1 MPLDPQIA
9 AVLQQFS
16 GMPQPDYSQ
25 LDPVQ
30 YRQFSDNLMPPM
42 PGERLFEVRNLK
54 LAGAEGELD
63 ARLYRPEDSDD
74 LPLLVFFHGGGFV
87 IGNLDTHDNLCRSL
101 ARLCGAVVVSVAYR
115 LAPESRFPAAP
126 HDCYRATCDLV
137 ERAGELGFDAG
148 RLALAGDSAGAN
160 LAIAVSRLAQI
171 RKGPRIAYQCLF
183 YPATDARCDSASQQ
197 EFAEGYFL
205 TREQMQWFW
214 NQYLQRPEQADE
226 ALASPLG
233 AEDLA
238 GLPPT
243 SLFSAEYDPLRD
255 EGEAF
260 ARRLEQ
266 AGVRTRLERC
276 EGMIHGFVSMAA
288 FVQRAQ
294 QALESAAADLRS
306 ALN

>member
-1 MPLDPQIA
+1 MPLDSQIA

-25 LDPVQ
+25 LDPAQ

-42 PGERLFEVRNLK
+42 PGERLFEVRNLR
-54 LAGAEGELD
+54 LAGADGELD
-63 ARLYRPEDSDD
+63 ARLYRPEDNDG

-137 ERAGELGFDAG
+137 ERAGELGFDAS

-183 YPATDARCDSASQQ
+183 YPATDARCDSASQR

-205 TREQMQWFW
+205 TREQMRWFW
-214 NQYLQRPEQADE
+214 NQYLARPEQGDE
-226 ALASPLG
+226 ALASPLR

-243 SLFSAEYDPLRD
+243 TLLSAEYDPLRD

-260 ARRLEQ
+260 AHRLEE
-266 AGVRTRLERC
+266 AGVKTRLQRC

-288 FVQRAQ
+288 FVTRAQ
-294 QALESAAADLRS
+294 AALESAAADLRQ
-306 ALN
+306 ALS

>member
-1 MPLDPQIA
+1 MSLDPQIA

-54 LAGAEGELD
+54 VAGAGGELD
-63 ARLYRPEDSDD
+63 ARLYRPEDSDN

-137 ERAGELGFDAG
+137 ERAGELGYDAS

-183 YPATDARCDSASQQ
+183 YPATDARCDSASQHD
-197 EFAEGYFL
+197 FAEGYFL
-205 TREQMQWFW
+205 TRVQMQWFW
-214 NQYLQRPEQADE
+214 NQYLQRPEQGDE
-226 ALASPLG
+226 ALASPLR

-260 ARRLEQ
+260 AARLQ
-266 AGVRTRLERC
+266 AAGVPTRLQRC
-276 EGMIHGFVSMAA
+276 GGMIHGFVSMAA

>member
-1 MPLDPQIA
+1 M
-9 AVLQQFS
+9 
-16 GMPQPDYSQ
+16 
-25 LDPVQ
+25 
-30 YRQFSDNLMPPM
+30 
-42 PGERLFEVRNLK
+42 
-54 LAGAEGELD
+54 
-63 ARLYRPEDSDD
+63 
-74 LPLLVFFHGGGFV
+74 
-87 IGNLDTHDNLCRSL
+87 
-101 ARLCGAVVVSVAYR
+101 AYR

-137 ERAGELGFDAG
+137 ERAGELGFDAS

-205 TREQMQWFW
+205 TREQMRWFW
-214 NQYLQRPEQADE
+214 SQYLARPEQGDE
-226 ALASPLG
+226 ALASPLR

-243 SLFSAEYDPLRD
+243 TLLSAEYDPLRD

-260 ARRLEQ
+260 ARRLEE
-266 AGVRTRLERC
+266 AGVTTRLQRC
-276 EGMIHGFVSMAA
+276 EGMIHGFVSMAV
-288 FVQRAQ
+288 FVTKAQ
-294 QALESAAADLRS
+294 AALESAAADLRQ
-306 ALN
+306 ALS

>member
-1 MPLDPQIA
+1 MSLDPQIA

-42 PGERLFEVRNLK
+42 PGERLFEVRNLR

-63 ARLYRPEDSDD
+63 ARLYRPEDRDD

-101 ARLCGAVVVSVAYR
+101 ARLTGAVVVSVGYR
-115 LAPESRFPAAP
+115 LAPEHRFPAAP

-137 ERAGELGFDAG
+137 ERARELGFDAS

-171 RKGPRIAYQCLF
+171 RKGPRIASQCLF
-183 YPATDARCDSASQQ
+183 YPATDARCESASQH

-214 NQYLQRPEQADE
+214 RQYLPRAEQGDD
-226 ALASPLG
+226 ALASPLR
-233 AEDLA
+233 AEELA

-243 SLFSAEYDPLRD
+243 TVFSAEYDPLRD

-266 AGVRTRLERC
+266 AGVKTRLERC
-276 EGMIHGFVSMAA
+276 AGMIHGFISMAA
-288 FVQRAQ
+288 FVSGAQ
-294 QALESAAADLRS
+294 AVLESAAADLRH

>member
-1 MPLDPQIA
+1 MSLDAQIA

-54 LAGAEGELD
+54 VAGAGGELD
-63 ARLYRPEDSDD
+63 ARLYRPQDSDS

-115 LAPESRFPAAP
+115 LAPENRFPAAP

-137 ERAGELGFDAG
+137 ERAGELGYDAS

-183 YPATDARCDSASQQ
+183 YPATDARCDSASQR

-205 TREQMQWFW
+205 TRVQMQWFW
-214 NQYLQRPEQADE
+214 NQYLQRPEQGDE
-226 ALASPLG
+226 ALASPLR

-260 ARRLEQ
+260 AERLQ
-266 AGVRTRLERC
+266 AAGVPTRLQRC
-276 EGMIHGFVSMAA
+276 GGMIHGFVSMAA

>member
-1 MPLDPQIA
+1 MPLDAQIA

-42 PGERLFEVRNLK
+42 PGERLFEVRNLR

-74 LPLLVFFHGGGFV
+74 LPLLVYFHGGGFV

-137 ERAGELGFDAG
+137 ERASELGFDAS

-205 TREQMQWFW
+205 TREQMRWFW
-214 NQYLQRPEQADE
+214 SQYLARQEQRDE
-226 ALASPLG
+226 ALASPLR
-233 AEDLA
+233 AEDLT

-243 SLFSAEYDPLRD
+243 TLISAEYDPLRD

-266 AGVRTRLERC
+266 AGVKTRLERC
-276 EGMIHGFVSMAA
+276 EGMIHGFISMAA
-288 FVQRAQ
+288 FVAKAQ
-294 QALESAAADLRS
+294 AALESAAADLRQ
-306 ALN
+306 ALS

>member
-137 ERAGELGFDAG
+137 ERAGELGFDAS

-226 ALASPLG
+226 ALASPLR

-294 QALESAAADLRS
+294 QTLESAAADLRA

>member
-1 MPLDPQIA
+1 MSLDPQIA

-16 GMPQPDYSQ
+16 NMPQPDYSQ

-30 YRQFSDNLMPPM
+30 YRQFSDNLMPPI
-42 PGERLFEVRNLK
+42 PGERLFEVRNLR

-63 ARLYRPEDSDD
+63 ARLYRPEDSDR

-101 ARLCGAVVVSVAYR
+101 ARLSGAVVVSVAYR

-137 ERAGELGFDAG
+137 ERARELGFDAS

-183 YPATDARCDSASQQ
+183 YPATDARCNSASQA
-197 EFAEGYFL
+197 EFADGYFL
-205 TREQMQWFW
+205 TREQMRWFW
-214 NQYLQRPEQADE
+214 NQYLPRPDLIDD
-226 ALASPLG
+226 ALASPLR

-238 GLPPT
+238 GQPPT
-243 SLFSAEYDPLRD
+243 TLLSAEYDPLRD

-260 ARRLEQ
+260 ARRLQQ
-266 AGVRTRLERC
+266 AGVKTRLERC

-288 FVQRAQ
+288 FVTGAQ
-294 QALESAAADLRS
+294 AALVSAAADLRQ

>member
-1 MPLDPQIA
+1 MSLDPQIA

-42 PGERLFEVRNLK
+42 PGERLFEVRNLR

-63 ARLYRPEDSDD
+63 ARLYRPEDRDD

-101 ARLCGAVVVSVAYR
+101 ARLTGAVVVSVGYR
-115 LAPESRFPAAP
+115 LAPEHRFPAAP

-137 ERAGELGFDAG
+137 ERARELGFDAS

-171 RKGPRIAYQCLF
+171 RKGPRIASQCLF
-183 YPATDARCDSASQQ
+183 YPATDARCESASQH

-214 NQYLQRPEQADE
+214 RQYLPRREQGDD
-226 ALASPLG
+226 ALASPLR

-243 SLFSAEYDPLRD
+243 TVFSAEYDPLRD

-266 AGVRTRLERC
+266 AGVKTRLERC
-276 EGMIHGFVSMAA
+276 AGMIHGFISMAA
-288 FVQRAQ
+288 FVSGAQ
-294 QALESAAADLRS
+294 AVLESAAADLRH

>member
-1 MPLDPQIA
+1 
-9 AVLQQFS
+9 
-16 GMPQPDYSQ
+16 
-25 LDPVQ
+25 
-30 YRQFSDNLMPPM
+30 
-42 PGERLFEVRNLK
+42 
-54 LAGAEGELD
+54 
-63 ARLYRPEDSDD
+63 
-74 LPLLVFFHGGGFV
+74 
-87 IGNLDTHDNLCRSL
+87 
-101 ARLCGAVVVSVAYR
+101 
-115 LAPESRFPAAP
+115 
-126 HDCYRATCDLV
+126 
-137 ERAGELGFDAG
+137 
-148 RLALAGDSAGAN
+148 
-160 LAIAVSRLAQI
+160 
-171 RKGPRIAYQCLF
+171 
-183 YPATDARCDSASQQ
+183 
-197 EFAEGYFL
+197 
-205 TREQMQWFW
+205 MQWFW

-226 ALASPLG
+226 ALASPLR

-294 QALESAAADLRS
+294 QTLESAAADLRA

>member
-1 MPLDPQIA
+1 MSLDPQIA

-42 PGERLFEVRNLK
+42 PGERLFEVRNLR

-63 ARLYRPEDSDD
+63 ARLYRPEDRED

-101 ARLCGAVVVSVAYR
+101 ARLTGAVVVSVGYR
-115 LAPESRFPAAP
+115 LAPEHRFPAAP

-137 ERAGELGFDAG
+137 ERARELGFDAS

-171 RKGPRIAYQCLF
+171 RKGPRIASQCLF
-183 YPATDARCDSASQQ
+183 YPATDARCESASQR

-214 NQYLQRPEQADE
+214 RQYLPRAEQGDD
-226 ALASPLG
+226 ALASPLR
-233 AEDLA
+233 AEELA

-243 SLFSAEYDPLRD
+243 TVFSAEYDPLRD

-266 AGVRTRLERC
+266 AGVKTRLERC
-276 EGMIHGFVSMAA
+276 AGMIHGFISMAA
-288 FVQRAQ
+288 FVSGAQ
-294 QALESAAADLRS
+294 AVLESAAADLRH

>member
-1 MPLDPQIA
+1 MALDPQIA

-16 GMPQPDYSQ
+16 GLPQPDFNQ
-25 LDPVQ
+25 LDPMQ

-54 LAGAEGELD
+54 VAGAEGELD
-63 ARLYRPEDSDD
+63 ARLYRPEDSNT

-101 ARLCGAVVVSVAYR
+101 ARLSGAVVVSVAYR
-115 LAPESRFPAAP
+115 LAPESKFPAAP

-137 ERAGELGFDAG
+137 ERAGELGFDAS

-160 LAIAVSRLAQI
+160 LAIAVSRLAAT
-171 RKGPRIAYQCLF
+171 RKGPRVAYQCLF
-183 YPATDARCDSASQQ
+183 YPAADARCDSASHR

-205 TREQMQWFW
+205 TREMMQWFW
-214 NQYLQRPEQADE
+214 RQYLSRAEQADE
-226 ALASPLG
+226 ALASPLR
-233 AEDLA
+233 AEDLE
-238 GLPPT
+238 GQPPT
-243 SLFSAEYDPLRD
+243 TLLSAEYDPLRD

-260 ARRLEQ
+260 AQRLRE
-266 AGVRTRLERC
+266 AGVATRLQRC
-276 EGMIHGFVSMAA
+276 DGMIHGFISMAA
-288 FVQRAQ
+288 FVQQAQ
-294 QALESAAADLRS
+294 QALESAAADLRA